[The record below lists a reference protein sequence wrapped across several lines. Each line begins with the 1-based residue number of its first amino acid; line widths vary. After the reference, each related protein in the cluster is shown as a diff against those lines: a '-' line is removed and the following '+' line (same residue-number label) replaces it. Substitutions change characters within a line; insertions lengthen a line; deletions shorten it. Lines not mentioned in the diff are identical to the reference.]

1 MLVFVQ
7 VTKCHRNYST
17 SNEYKLNSM
26 YSMCE
31 KVIYTM
37 YLFEVSTASF
47 SVISIVT
54 SVANHVVKSV
64 KMNIS

>member
-1 MLVFVQ
+1 MFFFIQ

-17 SNEYKLNSM
+17 SNEYNLNSM

-37 YLFEVSTASF
+37 YVFEVCTASF
-47 SVISIVT
+47 SVISIVI
-54 SVANHVVKSV
+54 SVANRVVKSV

>member
-7 VTKCHRNYST
+7 VTNCNRNYST
-17 SNEYKLNSM
+17 SNEYKLYSM

-31 KVIYTM
+31 KVIY
-37 YLFEVSTASF
+37 YVFEVSTASF

-54 SVANHVVKSV
+54 SVENRVVKSV